1 MSNIKVLIEAL
12 TQCINVLDTIKDRR
26 VLSNEDAIEI
36 NKLILYSKEIKQN
49 WLNYHLSTSPLNS
62 IGADE

>member
-1 MSNIKVLIEAL
+1 MNNITTLIRAL
-12 TQCINVLDTIKDRR
+12 GQCIDTLDSIKDRR

-49 WLNYHLSTSPLNS
+49 WFNYHLSMSPLNS
-62 IGADE
+62 IGDDE